1 MFPLWTKLVL
11 IIPAVVMAVEDFR
24 CRRIS
29 VIMLAVF
36 ALCAI
41 SYGGLSEG
49 IVAMLINMATNIGL
63 LAVMFGGVALSFLV
77 RNKSNRKPLK
87 ELIGL
92 GDVLFMVAATPLFP
106 LKEYLYFLLISMVA
120 ALLDW
125 LAIRSAKR
133 KQKST
138 IPLVGAMGSVLS
150 IWIVI
155 SVIVC

>member
-1 MFPLWTKLVL
+1 MLPLWTKLVL
-11 IIPAVVMAVEDFR
+11 IIPAVMMSVEDFR
-24 CRRIS
+24 NRRIS
-29 VIMLAVF
+29 VAVLAVF
-36 ALCAI
+36 AVCVL
-41 SYGGLSEG
+41 SYEWLAES

-63 LAVMFGGVALSFLV
+63 LAVMFGGVALSLLV
-77 RNKSNRKPLK
+77 RSKSRRKPIK

-106 LKEYLYFLLISMVA
+106 LKEFLYFMLVSFIA
-120 ALLDW
+120 ALLGW

-133 KQKST
+133 RQDLT

-155 SVIVC
+155 SVIV